1 MKLLLAE
8 DERELSKALCRV
20 LSKNGY
26 LVDAVYNG
34 QEALDYLQSP
44 TYDALIL
51 DIMMP
56 VKDGLEV
63 LKTLRSQNN
72 KIPILLLTAKSSL
85 DDKVQG
91 LNLGA
96 DDYLTKP
103 FATEELIARIRAVTR
118 RKAVNQ
124 VTNKLTYKDLILDRT
139 SFELIGKSS
148 KVTLRNHEFQII
160 ETLITNED
168 MYFSLD
174 RLFEK
179 IWGYDSDTEE
189 AVVWVDISNIRKK
202 LKKCG
207 SNVTIKGKRNL
218 GYRLEECK

>member
-20 LSKNGY
+20 LDKNGY
-26 LVDAVYNG
+26 SVDAVYNG
-34 QEALDYLQSP
+34 QEALEYLQFPS
-44 TYDALIL
+44 YDALIL

-56 VKDGLEV
+56 IKDGITV

-72 KIPILLLTAKSSL
+72 KIPILLLTAKSTV

-103 FATEELIARIRAVTR
+103 FATEELIARIKAITR
-118 RKAVNQ
+118 RKKTDEA
-124 VTNKLTYKDLILDRT
+124 TNNLTFKDLILDKN
-139 SFELIGKSS
+139 SFELIGKRS
-148 KVTLRNHEFQII
+148 KISLRNHEYQII
-160 ETLITNED
+160 ETLMTNSD
-168 MYFSLD
+168 MYFSVD

-179 IWGYDSDTEE
+179 VWGYDSDTDIS
-189 AVVWVDISNIRKK
+189 VVWVDISNLRKK
-202 LKKCG
+202 LSQSG

-218 GYRLEECK
+218 GYRLEEK

>member
-8 DERELSKALCRV
+8 DERELSKALSRV
-20 LSKNGY
+20 LEKNGY
-26 LVDAVYNG
+26 SVDAVYNG
-34 QEALDYLQSP
+34 KEALEYLQFPS
-44 TYDALIL
+44 YDALIL

-56 VKDGLEV
+56 IQDGITV

-72 KIPILLLTAKSSL
+72 KIPILLLTAKSTV

-103 FATEELIARIRAVTR
+103 FATEELIARIKAITR
-118 RKAVNQ
+118 RKKADE
-124 VTNKLTYKDLILDRT
+124 VTNNLTFKDLTLDRN
-139 SFELIGKSS
+139 SFELIGNRAKIS
-148 KVTLRNHEFQII
+148 LRNHEYQII
-160 ETLITNED
+160 ETLMTNSE
-168 MYFSLD
+168 MYFSVD

-179 IWGYDSDTEE
+179 VWGYDSDTDIS
-189 AVVWVDISNIRKK
+189 VVWVDISNLRKK
-202 LKKCG
+202 LKQSG

-218 GYRLEECK
+218 GYRLEEK